1 MLGPH
6 AKTDQASGCLVE
18 HPQITQITQIKK
30 YKEAETEDE
39 ATTQSYMTIRNNL
52 DLLIP

>member
-1 MLGPH
+1 MLRSH
-6 AKTDQASGCLVE
+6 AEPDQASGCLAE

-39 ATTQSYMTIRNNL
+39 TTTQSYMAIRNNL